1 MAAVRRIAK
10 YQVDWCKKIVWTL
23 RGVCVFVEGANLC
36 SIRNIE
42 EHWIFEIFATI
53 RTIMGHIRH
62 RIHLSWNIWQTTSV
76 YPEKQSANSMA
87 LSVEEKVKQL
97 KKWKFHRKDESF
109 TEKINVSGK
118 IKCSLKRSKLLRNAK
133 QKLDNNIFCSQENF
147 HFHFLLTRQYDYNQ
161 KPWGEERWRL
171 GPSDGNARWICLEI
185 REFTLSPALQPRKLS
200 KVVLI
205 PMSTKI
211 ARWHTWLLRK
221 TEKGIYMNKRN
232 QKINLQ
238 CQYLADILAEL
249 RRVDAQRKRGPLL
262 NWTSYHLLSFVSM

>member
-1 MAAVRRIAK
+1 MQQKHWNWVPTQIWATPHLTPHLRPLCSTKHDIICEISNLQNIVPGCLTHPWNRAGADRGPEHFISAAVRRIAK

-133 QKLDNNIFCSQENF
+133 K
-147 HFHFLLTRQYDYNQ
+147 
-161 KPWGEERWRL
+161 K
-171 GPSDGNARWICLEI
+171 
-185 REFTLSPALQPRKLS
+185 
-200 KVVLI
+200 
-205 PMSTKI
+205 
-211 ARWHTWLLRK
+211 TW
-221 TEKGIYMNKRN
+221 
-232 QKINLQ
+232 Q
-238 CQYLADILAEL
+238 
-249 RRVDAQRKRGPLL
+249 
-262 NWTSYHLLSFVSM
+262 